1 MSPKKRNKVE
11 ELELHHTP
19 EGIPVIVDRLHWSRS
34 AAIAVNMG
42 VGSRDELSGRN
53 GIAHLLEHLLFKGTE
68 VRSSKEMSQ
77 QIEAAGGE
85 MNGYTSKELTSYYI
99 STIDE
104 TLPTAEALLAEMVR
118 RPLISK
124 KDIKT
129 EKKVVTQEI
138 KMSEDDPEGYIHEL
152 LIRAIW
158 KGNPMANSEG
168 GTIKDVRAMG
178 QSDIRGFF
186 QDFYRPPHL
195 AVVAAGNVGTEQV
208 VRWASENFDGLSPG
222 KRLAKRKAP
231 KPHVGIELFPRTG
244 EQAYVA
250 MGLPAVDAS
259 HPDRYSYSMV
269 GTMLAAGTSSRLY
282 QKVREE
288 SGLVYSIYS
297 QTYPFTDTGVA
308 GIFFSTSSRN
318 AERVMRIIADEL
330 RAFKEKGQE
339 ERELARAKHWL
350 KGMIV
355 RKLESAENRMFFIG
369 QSFAQ
374 TGKAVSSEEVLDRID
389 GVKEDDISRVAER
402 LLDRSKLC
410 IALHASKRD
419 GGRIARN
426 VADLDF

>member
-1 MSPKKRNKVE
+1 MSPKISPKVE
-11 ELELHHTP
+11 ELDLQHTSG
-19 EGIPVIVDRLHWSRS
+19 GIPVIVDRLHWSRS
-34 AAIAVNMG
+34 AAMAINIS
-42 VGSRDELSGRN
+42 VGSRDEPSGKN

-68 VRSSKEMSQ
+68 LRSSKEMSQ

-85 MNGYTSKELTSYYI
+85 MNGYTSKELTSYYV

-118 RPLISK
+118 RPLIDK

-138 KMSEDDPEGYIHEL
+138 KMSEDDPEDYSHEL
-152 LIRAIW
+152 LVRAIW

-168 GTIKDVRAMG
+168 GQIRDVRGMT
-178 QSDIRGFF
+178 QSDIRAFF
-186 QDFYRPPHL
+186 QDFYRPPYL
-195 AVVAAGNVGTEQV
+195 SVVAAGNVDARQV
-208 VRWASENFDGLSPG
+208 VQWASDNFDDLRSG
-222 KRLAKRKAP
+222 KRLAKRKSP
-231 KPHVGIELFPRTG
+231 KYHAGIELFPREG

-250 MGLPAVDAS
+250 MGLPAVNAS

-288 SGLVYSIYS
+288 NGLVYSIYA
-297 QTYPFTDTGVA
+297 QTYPFTDTGIA
-308 GIFFSTSSRN
+308 GIFFSTSSKN

-330 RAFKEKGQE
+330 RTFKEKGLE
-339 ERELARAKHWL
+339 EGELARAKHWL

-355 RKLESAENRMFFIG
+355 RRLESAENRMFFLG
-369 QSFAQ
+369 QTFAQ
-374 TGKAVSSEEVLDRID
+374 TGRALSSEEVLERID
-389 GVKEDDISRVAER
+389 SVKEDDVSRVAEK
-402 LLDRSKLC
+402 LLDRSQLC
-410 IALHASKRD
+410 IALHASKKE
-419 GGRIARN
+419 GGRIAKN